1 MGSAR
6 ALIRESAFIRVLIRQ
21 APPVAQCLEFSE
33 PVQKFFRSFS
43 VPARDANPSGGRATP
58 LQEFERFI
66 HHGHPESTEMHGR
79 ARDASVKSPC
89 PPVSVVKQDALTES
103 QLRSSLA
110 CPGAAQPKG

>member
-21 APPVAQCLEFSE
+21 ASPVAQCLEFSE

-43 VPARDANPSGGRATP
+43 VPARDVNPSGGRATP

-66 HHGHPESTEMHGR
+66 HHGDPEYTEMHGR

-89 PPVSVVKQDALTES
+89 PPVSVVKQDPLP
-103 QLRSSLA
+103 QGHCLNRSFGVL
-110 CPGAAQPKG
+110 